1 MKFDITNKLKHR
13 LILSTWSILLAF
25 TLLILNSCTMPQ
37 SIDGKNI
44 NHKKIQNYKLN
55 SEINNSS
62 NLQTNNSKKIS
73 DTANLVSEENIE
85 HTSTESYSNQQ
96 IPTLRQQ
103 MNALNQRQDNIDKK
117 IEVLTSQVN
126 QLSLEIQ
133 NLKNNN
139 NSEIHT
145 KNQVLTGEEPTK
157 TLAANSGTLLS
168 DETISKKNL
177 NNEKNKNIAQS
188 NESSNSNLSINS
200 KTKRKYKKSN
210 SSQNTQKP
218 INNIAVNKSANSRD
232 TQNRT
237 EELTDVLNQVDTCI
251 NQKNFANAENI
262 LLTQLNKESNK
273 TKSDTIKIKLAECYL
288 ENGDIVKAKAI
299 YQEVLKSNPKSE
311 LTPIAKKMLQQL

>member
-1 MKFDITNKLKHR
+1 
-13 LILSTWSILLAF
+13 
-25 TLLILNSCTMPQ
+25 MPQ